1 MLSSNSKPSSG
12 TMRWTEVVLDTEEN
26 DTDVTLEEASE
37 VEELQGKMARNPD
50 VERLMHSILENDEQ
64 KIDDGK
70 LLAESVDYA
79 LGSFTPD
86 LMFEKLVQN
95 YRNAQRLF
103 GPTIIRE
110 LTGYEGGFIER
121 NLKVTEFREELKRNI
136 HRNIDRLKKEGLLD
150 KEGSVTQSG
159 LQLASLVLYTEEL
172 DHLQTRGLGK
182 KNVKEQ
188 SHYGEKDEVISFK
201 KQRYKDVDVR
211 ASIMRAIRRGHTK
224 LLREDLKAVTRKQE
238 GKISVVY
245 ALDASGSM
253 RGQKLNIS
261 KKTGIALAFRAI
273 ADYND
278 VGLIIF
284 TSKIER
290 SIAPT
295 RDFVLLLDELTKVR
309 AGQETDIGLVI
320 EHAIQLFEPGK
331 HTKHLILITDALAT
345 RGEDPGKIAIEAAS
359 QARSAGITISLV
371 GINLEKE
378 GEKLAKQIVEVGDG
392 KLYRVTN
399 LGEMDTIILEDYERL
414 KQ

>member
-1 MLSSNSKPSSG
+1 
-12 TMRWTEVVLDTEEN
+12 MRWTGVVLDSDEQDDE
-26 DTDVTLEEASE
+26 VELEEASE

-50 VERLMHSILENDEQ
+50 EERLMHSIMENDEQ

-86 LMFEKLVQN
+86 MMFEKLVQN

-110 LTGYEGGFIER
+110 LTGYDGGFVEK
-121 NLKVTEFREELKRNI
+121 NLKVNEFREELKRNI

-150 KEGSVTQSG
+150 KEGSVTQAG

-172 DHLQTRGLGK
+172 DHLQTHGLGRR
-182 KNVKEQ
+182 NVKER
-188 SHYGEKDEVISFK
+188 SHYGEKDEVVTFR
-201 KQRYKDVDVR
+201 KQRYKDVDIR
-211 ASIMRAIRRGHTK
+211 ASIMRAIRRGHK
-224 LLREDLKAVTRKQE
+224 RIVREDLKAVTRRQE
-238 GKISVVY
+238 GKISIVY

-261 KKTGIALAFRAI
+261 KKAGIALAFKAI
-273 ADYND
+273 ADEND
-278 VGLIIF
+278 VGLVVF

-290 SIAPT
+290 SIPPT
-295 RDFVLLLDELTKVR
+295 RDFVQLLEELTKVR

-320 EHAIQLFEPGK
+320 DHSLQIFEPGV

-345 RGEDPGKIAIEAAS
+345 RGDDPRKIALEAAS
-359 QARSAGITISLV
+359 KACAAGITVSIV

-378 GEKLAKQIVEVGDG
+378 GESLAKEIVEIGQG

-399 LGEMDTIILEDYERL
+399 LGEMDAIILEDYERL
-414 KQ
+414 KY

>member
-1 MLSSNSKPSSG
+1 MQ
-12 TMRWTEVVLDTEEN
+12 WTGVVLDSDEQDDKVE
-26 DTDVTLEEASE
+26 LEEASE
-37 VEELQGKMARNPD
+37 VEALEGKMARNPD
-50 VERLMHSILENDEQ
+50 EERLMHSIMENDEQ

-121 NLKVTEFREELKRNI
+121 NLKVNEFREELRRNI
-136 HRNIDRLKKEGLLD
+136 HRNVDRLKKEGLLD
-150 KEGSVTQSG
+150 KEGSVTEAG

-172 DHLQTRGLGK
+172 DHLQTHGLGK
-182 KNVKEQ
+182 RNVKEK
-188 SHYGEKDEVISFK
+188 SHYGEKDDIVMFQ
-201 KQRYKDVDVR
+201 KQRYKDIDIR
-211 ASIMRAIRRGHTK
+211 ASIMRAIRRGHSK
-224 LLREDLKAVTRKQE
+224 LEKADLKAVTRKQE
-238 GKISVVY
+238 GKISIIY

-261 KKTGIALAFRAI
+261 KKAGIALAFKAI
-273 ADYND
+273 ADHND
-278 VGLIIF
+278 VGLVVF

-290 SIAPT
+290 SIPPT
-295 RDFVLLLDELTKVR
+295 REFVLLLDELTKVR
-309 AGQETDIGLVI
+309 AGQETDIGMVI
-320 EHAIQLFEPGK
+320 DHALTIFEKGA

-345 RGEDPGKIAIEAAS
+345 RGEDPGKIALEAAS
-359 QARSAGITISLV
+359 KARAAGITISMV

-378 GEKLAKQIVEVGDG
+378 GEKLAKQIVELGEG

-414 KQ
+414 RQ